1 MKNSNPIALRKF
13 DHTQV
18 DTLVDLIHELA
29 QYEKFEAIPKNHLR
43 DNLITYGLS
52 KKPQFIA
59 QIAYVEDTAVGYV
72 LYFFT
77 FSASQ
82 GKPILY
88 LEDLY
93 VRPEYRRQKIATF
106 LFQHLK
112 TVSDQND
119 CIKIEWGVLK
129 WNQSAQA
136 FYRNMGAELLDVS
149 YRVRLNTKTVQA
161 IS

>member
-1 MKNSNPIALRKF
+1 MTNSNSISLRKF
-13 DHTQV
+13 DHSQV
-18 DTLVDLIHELA
+18 NTLVDLIHELA
-29 QYEKFEAIPKNHLR
+29 EYEKFDAIPKNHLR

-52 KKPQFIA
+52 NKPQFIA
-59 QIAYVEDTAVGYV
+59 QIAYVEDIAVGYI

-112 TVSDQND
+112 TFSKQND
-119 CIKIEWGVLK
+119 CIRIEWGVLK
-129 WNQSAQA
+129 WNESAQA
-136 FYRNMGAELLDVS
+136 FYQKVGAELLDVS
-149 YRVRLNTKTVQA
+149 YRVRLNQESS
-161 IS
+161 ID